1 MTKKFYLLV
10 TGPKEYLPSGSKVE
24 EYEIT
29 QEEIDEVIEEGET
42 EQEVIDYFIEGE
54 IAAWEQHWCKA
65 VVIDE
70 EQYRKLVARSLEKL

>member
-10 TGPKEYLPSGSKVE
+10 TGPTEYLPGGSKVE

-29 QEEIDEVIEEGET
+29 QEEIEESREEGET
-42 EQEVIDYFIEGE
+42 DHDVINYFIEEE

-65 VVIDE
+65 VVISE
-70 EQYRKLVARSLEKL
+70 EQYHKLATESLEKL